1 ARQRHGRHAPAR
13 RPCPPPPD
21 GAAPRRLPADLYA
34 VVLAAAADDKP
45 LPPAGA
51 AKKVNEKVTVERE
64 VKSTGG
70 TTARSLNPAADYK
83 GDKNFTVFIPKEAL
97 EKFAKAKIEDP
108 AAHYKGKTVRA
119 SGTVTLYQAKPQIK
133 VKNPDRTTTTD

>member
-1 ARQRHGRHAPAR
+1 M
-13 RPCPPPPD
+13 
-21 GAAPRRLPADLYA
+21 RLPA
-34 VVLAAAADDKP
+34 VLFALVLVAAADDKP
-45 LPPAGA
+45 LTPAGA
-51 AKKVNEKVTVERE
+51 AKKVNETVTVERE

-119 SGTVTLYQAKPQIK
+119 SGTVTLYQDKPQIK
-133 VKNPDRTTTTD
+133 VEDPERIKIIDKK